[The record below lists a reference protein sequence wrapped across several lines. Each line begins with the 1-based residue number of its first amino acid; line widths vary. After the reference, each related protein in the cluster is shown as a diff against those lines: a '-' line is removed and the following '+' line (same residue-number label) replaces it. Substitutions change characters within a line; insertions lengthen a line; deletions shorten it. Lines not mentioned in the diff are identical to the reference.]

1 MKDKVYSVATT
12 KREEMKMSI
21 SYIAGVVAG
30 VLFAVL
36 LWWLFAR
43 KAIKKGPVKYDE
55 RQLVARGRAYR
66 TGFFTI
72 LGYCVVYSAV
82 SAFGVVWCLDSVG
95 MFIGCL
101 VGVTAFAVSAIR
113 NDAYFGLNE
122 DRKALMRLGVVIIVV
137 CLLSGVMNFVSGSL
151 VEDGRLTGKV
161 LSIVVAVMWA
171 VIMTAQTIHSRRA
184 GEQEDE

>member
-1 MKDKVYSVATT
+1 
-12 KREEMKMSI
+12 MSI
-21 SYIAGVVAG
+21 SYIAGVVVG

-36 LWWLFAR
+36 LWWLFR
-43 KAIKKGPVKYDE
+43 KTIKKGPVKYDE
-55 RQLVARGRAYR
+55 RQLVARGKAYR

-72 LGYCVVYSAV
+72 LVYCVVYSAV
-82 SAFGVVWCLDSVG
+82 SSFGVIWCLDSVG

-122 DRKALMRLGVVIIVV
+122 DRKALMRLGAVIIVV
-137 CLLSGVMNFVSGSL
+137 CLLSGVMSIVKGSL
-151 VEDGRLTGKV
+151 VEDGRLTGNV